1 MSETCP
7 NCGKPVLPTDTVCW
21 HCGFVLPK
29 RTRAK
34 VADPAPAASRDGWDS
49 RSSRRAAP
57 PGETVDYGLRALAV
71 YGLLTLAVIL
81 GLWLVMRA
89 LGRQPLLV
97 RSAARAGGEWMTV
110 TDADLRYTLSLPSDW
125 QWLDV
130 AYRNQEELLAQL
142 VASQPYIGQA
152 LNPLGAPAG
161 DVEIL
166 AVAAGTSAPLAADMP
181 DPVAA
186 GTPDTVATAPIPFAV
201 IARSQRLRVLEA
213 QDALG
218 LLGGQGLSVSETAV
232 DTHLAGQTQARF
244 KVFDA
249 ANAYQCRH
257 LFVADGDT
265 YGYLVAACA
274 PQAAYG
280 SLQQQLDD
288 LLDTFQ
294 LLVN

>member
-1 MSETCP
+1 
-7 NCGKPVLPTDTVCW
+7 
-21 HCGFVLPK
+21 
-29 RTRAK
+29 
-34 VADPAPAASRDGWDS
+34 
-49 RSSRRAAP
+49 
-57 PGETVDYGLRALAV
+57 
-71 YGLLTLAVIL
+71 
-81 GLWLVMRA
+81 
-89 LGRQPLLV
+89 
-97 RSAARAGGEWMTV
+97 
-110 TDADLRYTLSLPSDW
+110 LPSDW

-130 AYRNQEELLAQL
+130 AYRDQSDLLAQL
-142 VASQPYIGQA
+142 VASQPYIGRA
-152 LNPLGAPAG
+152 LAPLGAPAG

-166 AVAAGTSAPLAADMP
+166 AVAAGTSAPLAADTS

-186 GTPDTVATAPIPFAV
+186 GTPDPAAAPIPFVV
-201 IARSQRLRVLEA
+201 IGRSQRLRVLEA
-213 QDALG
+213 QDALD
-218 LLGGQGLSVSETAV
+218 LLGGQGLSVSEAAV

-257 LFVADGDT
+257 LFVTDGDT